1 MFIVSLCV
9 LYLTRNC
16 TKGFSTIQL
25 SKQDLNT
32 YNTILYA
39 SVDEEISQDSTQN

>member
-9 LYLTRNC
+9 LYSTSNY
-16 TKGFSTIQL
+16 TKGFSTIWL
-25 SKQDLNT
+25 AKQDLNT

-39 SVDEEISQDSTQN
+39 SVDEKISQDSTHN